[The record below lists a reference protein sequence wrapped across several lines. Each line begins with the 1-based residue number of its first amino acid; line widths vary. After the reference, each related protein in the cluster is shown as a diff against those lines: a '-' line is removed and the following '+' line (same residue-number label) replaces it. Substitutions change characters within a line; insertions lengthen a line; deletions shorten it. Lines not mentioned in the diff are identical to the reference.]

1 MFVGNKSDRL
11 LGIDPA
17 ANIWSVHDGLAGQT
31 IVLIENN
38 QEIGRKTRKN
48 LPVDLKTVLGE
59 VFRVKI

>member
-1 MFVGNKSDRL
+1 M